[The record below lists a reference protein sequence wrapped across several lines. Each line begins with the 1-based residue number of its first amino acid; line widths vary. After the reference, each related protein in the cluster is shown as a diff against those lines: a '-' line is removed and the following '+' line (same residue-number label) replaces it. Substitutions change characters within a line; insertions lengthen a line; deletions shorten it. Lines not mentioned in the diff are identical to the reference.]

1 MLFGTVDPPQ
11 EVTVMAEQ
19 LVGHVTHWFGRNMV
33 AGIHVDSGS
42 LHVGDTVH
50 ILGHTSEV
58 EQPIASMELDHVHIQ
73 EAHAGEDIGIVVAD
87 HVREGDK
94 VYLVAH

>member
-1 MLFGTVDPPQ
+1 VLFGTVGAPRG
-11 EVTVMAEQ
+11 VNIMAEQ

-33 AGIHVDSGS
+33 AGIRVDSGT

-58 EQPIASMELDHVHIQ
+58 EQPIASMELDHHHID
-73 EAHAGEDIGIVVAD
+73 EARAGDEIGIAVTD
-87 HVREGDK
+87 HVREGDR
-94 VYLVAH
+94 VYLVAN